1 MAMLLAVILLCSGC
15 SAEKE
20 PQKVSEVGFYLD
32 TVITHRWKFLM
43 IRQPSFAARQG
54 SAK

>member
-1 MAMLLAVILLCSGC
+1 MKYRYVIMAMLLAVILLCSGC

-32 TVITHRWKFLM
+32 TVITLT
-43 IRQPSFAARQG
+43 A
-54 SAK
+54 